1 MLAISNSELTLMFP
15 FSIHALQLVYT
26 QINRSTGDGGMR
38 RACSDMQTLS
48 IQANLLALL
57 RHPRTF
63 HCVQINIYF
72 IWVICSES
80 KVLR

>member
-26 QINRSTGDGGMR
+26 QINRSTGDGGTR

-57 RHPRTF
+57 
-63 HCVQINIYF
+63 
-72 IWVICSES
+72 
-80 KVLR
+80 